1 MSEELLGIND
11 LHVSFSTRRGM
22 VEAVRGVTLSVGKG
36 EMLGLVGESGSGK
49 SVTGFATTRLL
60 DAAGRVTGGKI
71 LFRGRDVTKLRGDD
85 LRQLQGAA
93 MSMIFQ
99 NPRAALNPIRAIG
112 LQIADAILTHKK
124 ISKDAARAEALE
136 LLRAVQIRDPETRMN
151 AYPHELSGGMCQRVM
166 IAIAISCNP
175 ALLIADEPT
184 TGLDVTTQKVVM
196 DLLADIA
203 AARGMATIL
212 ITHDLGLAARYCRR
226 IAVMERGRIVE
237 EASPKKLFSAPQHA
251 YTRRLVAA
259 SPTATSRIED
269 LVTEEERERHVTI
282 VSKPRQELPHGT
294 PPLLEVRKLAKR
306 FDQGSAAVADFSMTM
321 AGGESVGLVGE
332 SGSGKSTTSRMI
344 CRLIDPSEGDIV
356 FDGQSIGH
364 VASRDFH
371 RSPLRKDIQMVF
383 QDPNESLNPRFTAFD
398 CIAHPLM
405 RLDGMRAGDAL
416 RKRVEECAER
426 VGLPLD
432 LLPRFPH
439 QLSGGQKARVGIARA
454 IACRPRLLVLDEP
467 TAALDV
473 SVQAVVL
480 QLLDRLRR
488 ENDIA
493 LLFVSHDL
501 NVVRMLCDRD
511 DDEVR
516 EVAVSM
522 LTELGYRVVKARDA
536 ASALVVVDSG
546 IPIDL
551 IFTDVMM
558 PGSLRSPD
566 FARKAKERLPNVAVL
581 FTSGY
586 TQNAIVHGG
595 RLDPGVELLAK
606 PYTREALARKIRHLL
621 ANQAQRRV
629 AQGSQHSANEKSFKD
644 ATVLLVEDDD
654 LIRLTTTEMLN
665 DLGCN
670 VKEAST
676 AQEALKILDE
686 HPVDILLTDVGLPG
700 VSGLELARNVYARRP
715 DLCLVLATGDS
726 GLKSEAAR
734 LGAILVVKPYTPKSL
749 RQGLEQ
755 AMNKRR

>member
-1 MSEELLGIND
+1 
-11 LHVSFSTRRGM
+11 
-22 VEAVRGVTLSVGKG
+22 
-36 EMLGLVGESGSGK
+36 
-49 SVTGFATTRLL
+49 
-60 DAAGRVTGGKI
+60 
-71 LFRGRDVTKLRGDD
+71 
-85 LRQLQGAA
+85 
-93 MSMIFQ
+93 
-99 NPRAALNPIRAIG
+99 
-112 LQIADAILTHKK
+112 
-124 ISKDAARAEALE
+124 
-136 LLRAVQIRDPETRMN
+136 
-151 AYPHELSGGMCQRVM
+151 M

-237 EASPKKLFSAPQHA
+237 EASPKTLFGAPQHA

-269 LVTEEERERHVTI
+269 LVTEEERERYATV
-282 VSKPRQELPHGT
+282 VGKPRTELAHGT

-321 AGGESVGLVGE
+321 TGGESVGLVGE

-356 FDGQSIGH
+356 FDGHSIGH

-405 RLDGMRAGDAL
+405 RLGGMRPGEAL
-416 RKRVEECAER
+416 RERVEECAVR

-501 NVVRMLCDRD
+501 NVVRMLCDRTIVLRNGGIV
-511 DDEVR
+511 EQGESR
-516 EVAVSM
+516 
-522 LTELGYRVVKARDA
+522 
-536 ASALVVVDSG
+536 ALFDN
-546 IPIDL
+546 PK
-551 IFTDVMM
+551 TD
-558 PGSLRSPD
+558 
-566 FARKAKERLPNVAVL
+566 
-581 FTSGY
+581 
-586 TQNAIVHGG
+586 
-595 RLDPGVELLAK
+595 
-606 PYTREALARKIRHLL
+606 YTRK
-621 ANQAQRRV
+621 
-629 AQGSQHSANEKSFKD
+629 
-644 ATVLLVEDDD
+644 LVEA
-654 LIRLTTTEMLN
+654 IPHIETGEML
-665 DLGCN
+665 
-670 VKEAST
+670 A
-676 AQEALKILDE
+676 AAL
-686 HPVDILLTDVGLPG
+686 
-700 VSGLELARNVYARRP
+700 
-715 DLCLVLATGDS
+715 
-726 GLKSEAAR
+726 
-734 LGAILVVKPYTPKSL
+734 
-749 RQGLEQ
+749 
-755 AMNKRR
+755 